1 MLNEITKVNFDTI
14 REAAQDGE
22 NITIIINGQYYDLD
36 AEAPAGTDP
45 FIEGVKFAAALIED
59 NRARMNFMFQAND
72 ARNPKTT
79 KRAIACND
87 ARNKEAKNESDFLL
101 HIIKPEAG
109 FDTWQKEYHGGKL
122 WKLEG

>member
-1 MLNEITKVNFDTI
+1 MLHV
-14 REAAQDGE
+14 E
-22 NITIIINGQYYDLD
+22 NITLNQVKKAAADGQNITVIINGEFYDLTPEETPEET
-36 AEAPAGTDP
+36 AA
-45 FIEGVKFAAALIED
+45 FIDGVKFAAAAIED
-59 NRARMNFMFQAND
+59 HRARMNFMFQAND

-87 ARNKEAKNESDFLL
+87 ARNKEAKNASDFLL